1 MGRYNMIH
9 QLFKGSCSTIFH
21 NCRRHTSS
29 HCVTPCP
36 PSPDSTAFSFWGP
49 GYSFKHDWCVCGSR
63 RGPQPLQCLQYLQ
76 CLQCSM
82 QTYQTSNFLRASIAC
97 DLCWQALGYI
107 YLSFIY
113 HYLCGGPAIA
123 CVLCQNGKS
132 TNHCLC
138 QAAKNRLARLEAAA
152 AGYTCTSWG
161 LCS

>member
-9 QLFKGSCSTIFH
+9 QLFKGSCSTVFH

-63 RGPQPLQCLQYLQ
+63 RGPQPLQCLQ

-82 QTYQTSNFLRASIAC
+82 QTYQTIQFSESLNCLWPLLASIGIH
-97 DLCWQALGYI
+97 LSTI
-107 YLSFIY
+107 YLSLSMWGSCNCMCLVSKWEIY
-113 HYLCGGPAIA
+113 ESLPLPGSQEPPGTPRSCR
-123 CVLCQNGKS
+123 C
-132 TNHCLC
+132 
-138 QAAKNRLARLEAAA
+138 RLHLYQLRIVQLID
-152 AGYTCTSWG
+152 
-161 LCS
+161 